1 MKRPFKIPY
10 SAISYIAYYLIIKIL
25 KGLSGTFLYYLSFF
39 SKNELPYEVNLI
51 LHNKTEVLML

>member
-39 SKNELPYEVNLI
+39 SKNKLPYEVNLI
-51 LHNKTEVLML
+51 LHNKTEVLVL